1 MSVMYYA
8 SVHTEVSEQLQTLVE
23 SAAARSPVEIY
34 RTITSLAHRLSQ
46 PSAEVP
52 IVFLL
57 VAGKEDLIDIIS
69 IRNLLMDS
77 RIIIILPDREDDTI
91 SKGHSLRPRFLSF
104 IDSDFTE
111 LSAVLSKMLQT
122 YEHT

>member
-8 SVHTEVSEQLQTLVE
+8 SVHTEVSEQLQKLVE
-23 SAAARSPVEIY
+23 STAARGTVKIH
-34 RTITSLAHRLSQ
+34 RTITNLAHRLSQ
-46 PSAEVP
+46 PAAEVP
-52 IVFLL
+52 IVVLL
-57 VAGKEDLIDIIS
+57 AAGKKDLMDIIS
-69 IRNLLMDS
+69 IRTLLMDC

-111 LSAVLSKMLQT
+111 LGAVLSKMLQA